1 MTTPPDDQWP
11 ARDDDTV
18 VSRETVEPTGPPPG
32 PPPDPEGRR
41 IGYGMLLAILAL
53 ALIAAAGVAAWLL
66 TRDDNKKQTTTV
78 VVTTTPTTN
87 AAAKVAV
94 PRLVGMKE
102 QQALVRPP
110 QWIGT
115 VTRAQRWAGSGLP

>member
-102 QQALVRPP
+102 QQALVRLG
-110 QWIGT
+110 Q
-115 VTRAQRWAGSGLP
+115 VGLRPKEVFKPTKQPK